1 MSHAF
6 LLLAHNDAP
15 QLYNLVK
22 ALYSPHSNIYIHVDA
37 KSTEFMNKSK
47 IKELISMEHVYFV
60 PRIKTYWGG
69 FSLVKATLI
78 LLREAIK
85 DNNNERFHLLSGVDY
100 PIKSIN
106 KIRSFFN
113 KNNNNYLTYI
123 PEESNK
129 RYFIDRYYFYDNDYI
144 STKNLKCSIK
154 KRIIHSILIFI
165 QRITWFL
172 VQILQIPIRK
182 KINIKY
188 YHGSQWFSFTR
199 EAVNYILNYVEHNPW
214 ILKRF
219 NYTACSDES
228 FFTMILMNSDKF
240 KNTIINDDLRLR
252 MPDGSLNRGGYVLT
266 EKDIEHIKKSPALF
280 ARKFTTLSSSKLISY
295 INESIINNESD

>member
-1 MSHAF
+1 MSHAY
-6 LLLAHNDAP
+6 LILAHNDAQ

-22 ALYSPHSNIYIHVDA
+22 ALYSPHSKLYIHVDT

-47 IKELISMEHVYFV
+47 IKELNTMEHVYFV
-60 PRIKTYWGG
+60 PSIKTYWGG
-69 FSLVKATLI
+69 FSLVKATLT
-78 LLREAIK
+78 LLIEAIK
-85 DNNNERFHLLSGVDY
+85 DNQNERFHLISGMDY
-100 PIKSIN
+100 PIKPLN
-106 KIRSFFN
+106 KILSFFDKN
-113 KNNNNYLTYI
+113 KNNYLTYI

-144 STKNLKCSIK
+144 NTKNLKYSIK
-154 KRIIHSILIFI
+154 KRIIRSILIFI

-182 KINIKY
+182 KINMKY

-199 EAVNYILNYVEHNPW
+199 EAVNYILNYIEHNPW

-228 FFTMILMNSDKF
+228 FFTMILMNSDKL

-280 ARKFTTLSSSKLISY
+280 ARKFTTLSSFKLISY